1 MTPEEIIEFY
11 NFKTEKN
18 LKRLRE
24 NLKRFEDKNIHMFA
38 SLILA
43 SENYEE
49 TLNQSESINTL
60 ILNSCK
66 EFTFTNS
73 VNGDKETIFEEG
85 IAKLCREYTDTY
97 IRGLLKYI
105 NQDDTYYLVFVK
117 PVRYNNYKPYKEK

>member
-1 MTPEEIIEFY
+1 MTPEEIVEFY

-38 SLILA
+38 SLILD

-49 TLNQSESINTL
+49 TIEQSEAINTL

-66 EFTFTNS
+66 EVTFTNS
-73 VNGDKETIFEEG
+73 VNGDK
-85 IAKLCREYTDTY
+85 KLF
-97 IRGLLKYI
+97 LK
-105 NQDDTYYLVFVK
+105 K
-117 PVRYNNYKPYKEK
+117 G